1 MLSFRWMAL
10 VALMLVSWMN
20 TCHAAREDKFEPLYR
35 KMQQAGENYRQARIK
50 LSDGDNNG
58 MLQMSKSLEDMED
71 LASQCFKQKACDGTK
86 MITFYESLLKST
98 DMNSVDNEPGLG
110 SDNAQSSTILS
121 QSDQAR
127 RAMTLFEDVDS
138 FGKMIEFN
146 EPVQAAI
153 KDWLTQQRSFLIDA
167 WENYQYMRYL
177 TSPEYEKAGLPEA
190 LLFGIMA
197 KESGGRVHSISSAGA
212 SGPLQFMYGTGQRF
226 GLGRDATGFDTRF
239 DPQFAARA
247 NAQYVNERFAELNRN
262 IEMTVAAYNGGE
274 GRASRIFKQTGGKS
288 FWSPEVYN
296 QWPAE
301 TRDYVPK
308 VIAAAWLFLHPKKYG
323 LVFPKIDTTPDQF
336 SLVRSASIF
345 ELTICMGNGDNRDGW
360 FRVLRNLNPRYEA
373 DAYIPQGTVLR
384 APKRAVAMY
393 RQHCLQGPRAEVAAQ
408 LMRASKLPPMP
419 VYLATSAVTPVSG
432 QSTTVVSPD
441 NQSLAEQIA
450 AASTSSAAEI
460 KKTDAKKIAES
471 NKIAEAKKAQDR
483 KKPEPKAKQYRV
495 KKGDSLMAIARI
507 HNCDITELAK
517 GNKLRAPGYT
527 ILPGQKL
534 QLKGCDG

>member
-1 MLSFRWMAL
+1 LIEGDVMLNLRFVAPI
-10 VALMLVSWMN
+10 ALMLVLWSGN
-20 TCHAAREDKFEPLYR
+20 SQAAKDDKFAPLYL
-35 KMQQAGENYRQARIK
+35 KMQQAGESYRQARIK
-50 LSDGDNNG
+50 LSNGDNNG
-58 MLQMSKSLEDMED
+58 MLQMNKALEDMED
-71 LASQCFKQKACDGTK
+71 LASKCFGQKACDGTK
-86 MITFYESLLKST
+86 VITFYEGLLKTSDMSST
-98 DMNSVDNEPGLG
+98 ENEPGLG
-110 SDNAQSSTILS
+110 SDNTQVSPILS
-121 QSDQAR
+121 QSEQAR
-127 RAMTLFEDVDS
+127 RTMTLFEDTDS
-138 FGKMIEFN
+138 FGKMIEMN

-153 KDWLTQQRSFLIDA
+153 KDWLTQQRSFLIDS

-177 TSPEYEKAGLPEA
+177 MSPEYEKAGLPEA

-239 DPQFAARA
+239 DPQYSARA
-247 NAQYVNERFAELNRN
+247 NAQYINERFGDLNRN

-274 GRASRIFKQTGGKS
+274 GRAARIFKQTGGKS

-323 LVFPKIDTTPDQF
+323 LVFPKIDTSPDEF
-336 SLVRSASIF
+336 SLVRSTSIF

-373 DAYIPQGTVLR
+373 DAYIAQGTILR

-393 RQHCLQGPRAEVAAQ
+393 RQHCVQGARAELAAE
-408 LMRASKLPPMP
+408 LMRANKLPPVP
-419 VYLATSAVTPVSG
+419 AYLVATP
-432 QSTTVVSPD
+432 STSSSISTIAPE
-441 NQSLAEQIA
+441 NQSLAEQVA
-450 AASTSSAAEI
+450 AAGSPTLQA
-460 KKTDAKKIAES
+460 KKTV
-471 NKIAEAKKAQDR
+471 DR

-495 KKGDSLMAIARI
+495 RKGDSLMAIARE

-517 GNKLRAPGYT
+517 GNKLRGPGYT